1 MFDPRKEPPVN
12 DFQFLEPDRVPGAFV
27 YGLSQLNVADDGLA
41 PGHQVEV
48 IDVIATLAHAVKML
62 TPDASTLAE
71 MLLRRLAMATLD
83 LLSTAIV
90 RTDDD
95 AEIVKTWRAAYS
107 EWLECQ
113 L

>member
-1 MFDPRKEPPVN
+1 MSFE
-12 DFQFLEPDRVPGAFV
+12 FLEPDRVPGAFV
-27 YGLSQLNVADDGLA
+27 YGLSQLNVADNGLA

-48 IDVIATLAHAVKML
+48 IDVIFTLAHAVKML

-71 MLLRRLAMATLD
+71 MLLRRLAMATID
-83 LLSTAIV
+83 LLSTALMH
-90 RTDDD
+90 TPED
-95 AEIVKTWRAAYS
+95 AEIVTTWRQAYS

>member
-1 MFDPRKEPPVN
+1 VN
-12 DFQFLEPDRVPGAFV
+12 EFHFLEPDRVPGAFV

-48 IDVIATLAHAVKML
+48 LDVVATLAHGVKML

-83 LLSTAIV
+83 LLSTALMHAPE
-90 RTDDD
+90 D
-95 AEIVKTWRAAYS
+95 AEIVRTWRGAYA

>member
-1 MFDPRKEPPVN
+1 MN
-12 DFQFLEPDRVPGAFV
+12 DFQFLEPARIPGAFA
-27 YGLSQLNVADDGLA
+27 YGLTQLRVADDGLA

-48 IDVIATLAHAVKML
+48 LDVLFTLAHGVKML

-71 MLLRRLAMATLD
+71 MLLRRLAMVTLD

>member
-1 MFDPRKEPPVN
+1 
-12 DFQFLEPDRVPGAFV
+12 
-27 YGLSQLNVADDGLA
+27 
-41 PGHQVEV
+41 
-48 IDVIATLAHAVKML
+48 ML

-83 LLSTAIV
+83 LLSTALMH
-90 RTDDD
+90 TAED
-95 AEIVKTWRAAYS
+95 AEIVTTWRQAYS

>member
-1 MFDPRKEPPVN
+1 MT
-12 DFQFLEPDRVPGAFV
+12 FQFLEPERVPGAFV
-27 YGLSQLNVADDGLA
+27 YGLSQLDVADDGLA

-48 IDVIATLAHAVKML
+48 IDVIFTLAQAVKML

-71 MLLRRLAMATLD
+71 MLLRRLACATLD
-83 LLSTAIV
+83 LLSTAFMH
-90 RTDDD
+90 TADD
-95 AEIVKTWRAAYS
+95 AEIVNTWRAAYA

>member
-1 MFDPRKEPPVN
+1 VTFE
-12 DFQFLEPDRVPGAFV
+12 FLEPDRVPGAFV
-27 YGLSQLNVADDGLA
+27 FGISQLEVTDDGLA

-48 IDVIATLAHAVKML
+48 LDVIATLAKALNLL
-62 TPDASTLAE
+62 TLAERSPAE

-83 LLSTAIV
+83 LLSTALMH
-90 RTDDD
+90 TPED
-95 AEIVKTWRAAYS
+95 AEIVTTWRQAYA

>member
-1 MFDPRKEPPVN
+1 MT
-12 DFQFLEPDRVPGAFV
+12 FQFLEPDRVPGAFV

-48 IDVIATLAHAVKML
+48 IDVIFTLAHGVKML
-62 TPDASTLAE
+62 TADADTLSS

-83 LLSTAIV
+83 LLSTAIA

-95 AEIVKTWRAAYS
+95 AEIVNTWRAAYS